1 MKLNKFFFCA
11 YFLFLIFPMDIKGQ
25 ESGILTPNYIIVK
38 YSNKM
43 GIKEYENGFSIDK
56 IPSRKGVNIK
66 AMNL

>member
-1 MKLNKFFFCA
+1 
-11 YFLFLIFPMDIKGQ
+11 MDIKGQ